1 MSTELRAFCNQLVAF
16 FEDLSETYPEET
28 DIATAAQALALMKQA
43 YPRYIHRIFMKS
55 VYTEF
60 AEHILNEDED
70 YILGR
75 AKQMLASDYA
85 NINFAF
91 WIFDKHWTTMSETN
105 KQYVWKY
112 IKSLILLAKR
122 VPA

>member
-43 YPRYIHRIFMKS
+43 NPRYIYRIFMQS

-91 WIFDKHWTTMSETN
+91 WIFDKHWSTMSETN